1 MSVLHYP
8 SSPSHGNENV
18 LTDEGASGLQSYVNY
33 YPAVLKFCPNPSLG
47 WYIEYYAR
55 SSKTQKLSR
64 YRLRLNIVKRRYRK
78 MSEFYVYANTLV
90 SELNM
95 SLSQGWTPDQH
106 SDGFRTDATSQ
117 MPVPSTML
125 TTPVTNVPTAFV
137 PTTTSAQQVYH
148 TTILELQKEVELLK
162 VIVSQYTKSAII
174 PQESLSQPMQETS
187 VEQEKS
193 AEVEIVPAVCT
204 TQIEPKN
211 NGILLVDLLDRF
223 VEAKEKVVRKD
234 TFRAYS
240 NFAHTFKKYLLE
252 NMPDIAAQDF
262 TRADAQAYMAYR
274 EEEMMKFKRQHSD
287 FSDKSTRSI
296 NNYIKS
302 HRLFFSWGIEEELI
316 TNNPFAQLKLQRNEE
331 KRRDLVT
338 ENVLK
343 QVKDYLVENNQKGFL
358 LVCMLIYSGFI
369 RPKEIRELQIRDV
382 HMKDHCIIVPPNV
395 SKNHCTRVVGLTP
408 EIENLMHD
416 LRLDILPED
425 YFICGKDLIPSK
437 ISAAD
442 ASYRKAW
449 LEMRR
454 ELNLP
459 ETMQL
464 YSLKDT
470 GITNMLENGVPAID
484 VMKQA
489 GHHDLAMTSRYANH
503 KDTRIAQKMY
513 KNNLSFGSE
522 KEEN

>member
-1 MSVLHYP
+1 MSVFKIPSTPLHR
-8 SSPSHGNENV
+8 SENV
-18 LTDEGASGLQSYVNY
+18 PTFGSAPSLQSYVNF

-55 SSKTQKLSR
+55 TSKTQRLSR
-64 YRLRLNIVKRRYRK
+64 YRIRLNIVKRRYRK
-78 MSEFYVYANTLV
+78 MSEFYEYANTLV
-90 SELNM
+90 LELNM

-106 SDGFRTDATSQ
+106 SDGVQAGATSQ
-117 MPVPSTML
+117 VLVPSTML
-125 TTPVTNVPTAFV
+125 TTPMTNAPTAFD
-137 PTTTSAQQVYH
+137 PTATSAQQVYH
-148 TTILELQKEVELLK
+148 TTIMELQREVKLLK
-162 VIVSQYTKSAII
+162 VIVAQYTQSAVI
-174 PQESLSQPMQETS
+174 PQESLAKPMQEIS
-187 VEQEKS
+187 NEQEKS
-193 AEVEIVPAVCT
+193 AEVEIVPAVCAT
-204 TQIEPKN
+204 PTEPKS

-331 KRRDLVT
+331 KRRDLVP
-338 ENVLK
+338 ENALK
-343 QVKDYLVENNQKGFL
+343 QVKDYLVEHDQKGFL

-369 RPKEIRELQIRDV
+369 RPKEIRELRVRDI
-382 HMKDHCIIVPPNV
+382 HMKDHCIIVPPEV
-395 SKNHCTRVVGLTP
+395 SKNHCSRIVGITP

-425 YFICGKDLIPSK
+425 YFICGKDLTPSK
-437 ISAAD
+437 MSAPD

-454 ELNLP
+454 ELNFP

-464 YSLKDT
+464 YSLKDS
-470 GITNMLENGVPAID
+470 GITTMLENGVPAID

-489 GHHDLAMTSRYANH
+489 GHHDLAMTTRYASH

-513 KNNLSFGSE
+513 NNNLSFGSQ
-522 KEEN
+522 KE